1 MIEKSE
7 VLRIGKLLKPHG
19 VNGEMVLT
27 VPESLEWTDDLDCL
41 VCSMDGILVP
51 FFIDSLREK
60 SADTLLVKFE
70 GYDTVESVRRFLGVT
85 VFMPRKFVA
94 GNDDGELMWSSF
106 LDWSVIDAEAGPLG
120 TISAVDESTPNVLFL
135 VRDGDRERIIPANE
149 EWITAVDRDKCIL
162 NYKLPQG
169 LVDL

>member
-1 MIEKSE
+1 
-7 VLRIGKLLKPHG
+7 
-19 VNGEMVLT
+19 
-27 VPESLEWTDDLDCL
+27 
-41 VCSMDGILVP
+41 
-51 FFIDSLREK
+51 
-60 SADTLLVKFE
+60 
-70 GYDTVESVRRFLGVT
+70 
-85 VFMPRKFVA
+85 
-94 GNDDGELMWSSF
+94 MWSSF
-106 LDWSVIDAEAGPLG
+106 LDWSVVDAEAGLLG